1 MKLTH
6 KVLAVGAILAALLG
20 PGATAATA
28 AATPP
33 PPPGASASA
42 SPRSLADI
50 KHHVD
55 KHLTKLINWATAER
69 KRVDANPNLT
79 AAQKAKLDGDL
90 NKIVADATTARRE
103 VDAAKDRAGLEAAR
117 PALQAVKAD
126 LQQWRKDW
134 KSMPGAHGSAK
145 PTAPGPSTS

>member
-6 KVLAVGAILAALLG
+6 KVLAVGAIVAALLG

-28 AATPP
+28 ATAPS
-33 PPPGASASA
+33 PPPGASAGA

-55 KHLTKLINWATAER
+55 KHLTKLIDRANAER
-69 KRVDANPNLT
+69 KRVDASPNLT
-79 AAQKAKLDGDL
+79 AAQKAKLDSDL
-90 NKIVADATTARRE
+90 NKLVADATTARRE
-103 VDAAKDRAGLEAAR
+103 VDAATNRAGLEAAR

-126 LQQWRKDW
+126 LQQLRKDW
-134 KSMPGAHGSAK
+134 KSIPGARGSAK
-145 PTAPGPSTS
+145 PTVPGPSTS